1 MHCSGAVRGWTTI
14 RYGGRWRSGPDIASP
29 SITRHLH
36 LAERPCPG
44 DTPTLRQCTAKCA
57 SRAGPRDA
65 AGSDGRLLRDR
76 PWSVYGLVAHP
87 CALVS
92 PQHPTPASAHST
104 SSFSLARYGSPATLS
119 VDVIAHR
126 RPRHRNRALV
136 RRGSD
141 KHSDTVCTLRP
152 ASMSTKKHLETNND
166 VISVDV
172 LHISTTASSVVTNYI
187 PSASQEPDRYS
198 PYQLPRLASYSGP
211 ASSSTTGQWS
221 EAPYISLRISHI
233 FTRSSSRSLTTTTA
247 QEGETRQR
255 CTDTP
260 FPICDTTSLRDPTPA
275 SSSAGSQREARGPSC
290 SA

>member
-1 MHCSGAVRGWTTI
+1 MRGWTTI

-44 DTPTLRQCTAKCA
+44 DTPTLRQCTANCA

-65 AGSDGRLLRDR
+65 AGSDGRLLRVR
-76 PWSVYGLVAHP
+76 PWSVYGLVARP

-126 RPRHRNRALV
+126 RPRHRNRAFV

-141 KHSDTVCTLRP
+141 KHSNTVCTLRP
-152 ASMSTKKHLETNND
+152 ASMSMKKHLETNND
-166 VISVDV
+166 DVIISVDV
-172 LHISTTASSVVTNYI
+172 QHISTTASCAVTYLHLPKNQI
-187 PSASQEPDRYS
+187 CHCIYS
-198 PYQLPRLASYSGP
+198 PYQLPRASHPIAALPAPAPQDSGP
-211 ASSSTTGQWS
+211 K
-221 EAPYISLRISHI
+221 PRISR
-233 FTRSSSRSLTTTTA
+233 FVFRTSS
-247 QEGETRQR
+247 
-255 CTDTP
+255 P
-260 FPICDTTSLRDPTPA
+260 VPPA
-275 SSSAGSQREARGPSC
+275 AR
-290 SA
+290 